1 MYFDPTYLILVAL
14 PAMILSGL
22 AQWYVRSTYS
32 KWGQVANS
40 RQLTGAD
47 VAQGLKAKYGLQASI
62 ATAQGAL
69 SDNFDPSSGVVN
81 LSPDVASQPS
91 VASMAIAAH
100 EFGHVQQHQDRSPL
114 MAIRTFLVPA
124 VRISPTV
131 SYLMIIGG
139 IMLNF
144 AGLAWLGVGLFGIS
158 VLFMVL
164 TLPVEIDASTRAMNM
179 LNAGGFFATEQD
191 RQGARQ
197 MLTAAAFTYLAAA
210 LTSIFQLVYYLSL
223 ISRSSRRSSY

>member
-1 MYFDPTYLILVAL
+1 
-14 PAMILSGL
+14 
-22 AQWYVRSTYS
+22 
-32 KWGQVANS
+32 
-40 RQLTGAD
+40 
-47 VAQGLKAKYGLQASI
+47 
-62 ATAQGAL
+62 
-69 SDNFDPSSGVVN
+69 
-81 LSPDVASQPS
+81 
-91 VASMAIAAH
+91 
-100 EFGHVQQHQDRSPL
+100 
-114 MAIRTFLVPA
+114 
-124 VRISPTV
+124 
-131 SYLMIIGG
+131 
-139 IMLNF
+139 
-144 AGLAWLGVGLFGIS
+144 